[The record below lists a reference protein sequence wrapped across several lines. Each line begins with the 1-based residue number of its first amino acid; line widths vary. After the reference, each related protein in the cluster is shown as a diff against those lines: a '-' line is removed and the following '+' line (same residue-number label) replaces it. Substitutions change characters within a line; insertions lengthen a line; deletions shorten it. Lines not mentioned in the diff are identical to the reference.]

1 MASSSRHDLHNLACQ
16 AEAEYHASARACE
29 ARVQNELERRR
40 REIAAEASRLLHRI
54 RRAAG
59 V

>member
-29 ARVQNELERRR
+29 VRVQNELERRR
-40 REIAAEASRLLHRI
+40 REMAAEASLLMHRI